1 MINSIEIYFLLF
13 LIYSFIGWG
22 MEVIADLIRTK
33 KFVNRGFLIGPCCP
47 IYGVGVI
54 LITFLLERY
63 KTDTVITFVLTI
75 LLCGTLEY
83 ITSYLMEK
91 LFNARWWDYS
101 NHKFNI
107 NGRISLAILL
117 FFGIGGCFVIYV
129 LNPIML
135 NYLCL
140 IPGFVLNIIS
150 IIALIAI
157 IIDTI
162 VSFEIILDFK
172 SATVQ
177 FKDSTEEISRKV
189 KEIISQKSA
198 AGKRLIDAFPDL
210 EMIKTTI
217 KNKIQEGKEAMKK

>member
-1 MINSIEIYFLLF
+1 MINTIEIYFLLF
-13 LIYSFIGWG
+13 LIYSFLGWN
-22 MEVIADLIRTK
+22 MEVISELIRIK
-33 KFVNRGFLIGPCCP
+33 KFINRGFLIGPLCP

-63 KTDTVITFVLTI
+63 KTDMVITFILTV

-91 LFNARWWDYS
+91 LFNARWWEYS
-101 NHKFNI
+101 SHRFNI
-107 NGRISLAILL
+107 NGRVSLGILIL
-117 FFGIGGCFVIYV
+117 FGIGGCLVIYIF
-129 LNPIML
+129 NPIIL
-135 NYLCL
+135 KYLSS
-140 IPGFVLNIIS
+140 IPGVALNIIS
-150 IIALIAI
+150 IIALII
-157 IIDTI
+157 MIIDTI

-172 SATVQ
+172 TATVQ

-189 KEIISQKSA
+189 KEIISQKSV

-217 KNKIQEGKEAMKK
+217 RNKIQEGKEAMKK